1 MPVLYLA
8 SASPR
13 RRELLTQ
20 IGVAHHPLPVDIDET
35 PLPGEAPADY
45 VRRLARE
52 KARAALARLDA
63 AQPLCVLGADT
74 TVVLDGRI
82 LGKPA
87 DRAEGLAM
95 LAALSGQTHQ
105 VLTAV
110 ALADGRRCE
119 VRLVESRVTFRAIPG
134 EEAARYWASGEPADK
149 AGGYAIQGLGAV
161 FVRELRGSYSGV
173 VGLPLCETA
182 ELLAAFGVPCW
193 SGTL

>member
-1 MPVLYLA
+1 MPALYLA

-20 IGVAHHPLPVDIDET
+20 IGVVHDLLPVDIDET
-35 PLPGEAPADY
+35 PRPNEAPAAY
-45 VRRLARE
+45 VLRLAQE
-52 KARAALARLDA
+52 KAQAALARLDP

-74 TVVLDGRI
+74 TVVLAGRI

-87 DRAEGLAM
+87 DRADGLAM

-110 ALADGRRCE
+110 ALADARRCE
-119 VRLVESRVTFRAIPG
+119 VRLVESRVTFRAIAD
-134 EEAARYWASGEPADK
+134 EEAARYWDSGEPADK

-161 FVRELRGSYSGV
+161 FVRELQGSYSGV